1 MPRRREPSIAEQFES
16 DRCDYEAAKR
26 SSRFQ
31 RRRRGVPTMGAGA
44 DFHYASEAD
53 FLWLQEV
60 AWDLYRN
67 DGVIGQITDRAVI
80 NTIGSGFTPDPD
92 TGDKGLDRDL
102 KARWAEESCDPDCC
116 DLAGE
121 LTFYEQEIMAC
132 RDMMVPGD
140 TFGVFSSDGT
150 VQMIESHRCR
160 SPQRTQR
167 NIVHGIERSRR
178 TNARERF
185 WFTKQPLNPLAP
197 ASKITMKDIYP
208 VDARDA
214 DGEAQVLHV
223 YNPKRT
229 SQTRGV
235 TAYAPI
241 ILPAGMFDDLNFA
254 NLLKAQLNS
263 HWLVIRERQASY
275 FEQNST
281 VPAFGTANDTFSGTR
296 RVADT
301 APGMEIGGLPG
312 ETIKPW
318 NPNNPPAEFFPH
330 ARLILTIIGINLG
343 MPLVLVLMDASET
356 NFSGFRGAVD
366 QARLGFRHN
375 QRILVAKWHRPYW
388 RMKISFWADDDPAL
402 AGFREKLG
410 PAYFK
415 HKWNRPGWPYI
426 EPTKDAQSDLLR
438 AAHMQTSLRRLAAE
452 RGNEWPEIV
461 DETIADRLLAITKAC
476 QAAQDVNRQFDLA
489 GTDIVSWRDLA
500 PLPTPQGISIAL
512 KGDDAPE
519 DPQNDQ
525 TANAA

>member
-1 MPRRREPSIAEQFES
+1 MPRRRELTIAETFHA

-31 RRRRGVPTMGAGA
+31 RRRRGVPSTGAGA
-44 DFHYASEAD
+44 DYHYASEAD
-53 FLWLQEV
+53 FLWLQEL
-60 AWDLYRN
+60 ALDLYRN

-92 TGDKGLDRDL
+92 TGDSELDKDL
-102 KARWAEESCDPDCC
+102 KARWAEESIDPDTC
-116 DLAGE
+116 DIAGE
-121 LTFYEQEIMAC
+121 LTFYEQEVMVC
-132 RDMMVPGD
+132 RDMLVTGD
-140 TFGVFSSDGT
+140 TFGVFTEDGT
-150 VQMIESHRCR
+150 VQLVESHRCR
-160 SPQRTQR
+160 SPHRTQK
-167 NIVHGIERSRR
+167 NIVHGIERARD
-178 TNARERF
+178 TNARLRF
-185 WFTKQPLNPLAP
+185 WFTREPRDPLAP
-197 ASKITMKDIYP
+197 ASKITMKDLRS
-208 VDARDA
+208 VEARDA

-223 YNPKRT
+223 YNPKRS

-263 HWLVIRERQASY
+263 HWLVVRERTAAF
-275 FEQNST
+275 FEQNPN
-281 VPAFGTANDTFSGTR
+281 VPSFGTANDTFTGTR

-301 APGMEIGGLPG
+301 APGMEIGGAAG

-343 MPLVLVLMDASET
+343 MPLVMVLMDASET

-388 RMKISFWADDDPAL
+388 RMKVNFWADGDPTLTA
-402 AGFREKLG
+402 FREQLG
-410 PAYFK
+410 ERFFR

-438 AAHMQTSLRRLAAE
+438 AAHMQTSLRRLASE

-461 DETIADRLLAITKAC
+461 AETIEDRTLAIRAAC
-476 QAAQDVNRQFDLA
+476 QAAEKLNSECKLA
-489 GTDIVSWRDLA
+489 GSDVVSWRDLA
-500 PLPTPQGISIAL
+500 PLPTPQGVSIAL
-512 KGDDAPE
+512 KGDEPAQDSSDAPQS
-519 DPQNDQ
+519 P
-525 TANAA
+525 